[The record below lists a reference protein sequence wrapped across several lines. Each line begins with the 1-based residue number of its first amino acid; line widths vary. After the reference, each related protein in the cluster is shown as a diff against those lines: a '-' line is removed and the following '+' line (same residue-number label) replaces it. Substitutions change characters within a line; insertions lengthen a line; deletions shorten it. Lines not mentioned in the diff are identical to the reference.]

1 MSSVELMETIKRI
14 ALHQIVIQSAFDGDA
29 YLNWNSSEIRYGSFN
44 VSLRDITYNGNLTT
58 YSLVL
63 YYGDRLLQDGSNANQ
78 IYTDGI
84 NALQSIINLLNRA
97 SNVEIEDDIRY
108 TPFIQT
114 FADYLAGVYTT
125 INLTTEMEVDYE
137 QCSWTNRH
145 D

>member
-84 NALQSIINLLNRA
+84 NALQSTINLLNRA

-137 QCSWTNRH
+137 QCS
-145 D
+145 

>member
-44 VSLRDITYNGNLTT
+44 VGLRDITYNGNLTT

-137 QCSWTNRH
+137 QCS
-145 D
+145 

>member
-63 YYGDRLLQDGSNANQ
+63 YYGDRLLQDESNANQ

-137 QCSWTNRH
+137 QCS
-145 D
+145 

>member
-137 QCSWTNRH
+137 QCS
-145 D
+145 

>member
-108 TPFIQT
+108 RSLHYYKLNHRNGGRLW
-114 FADYLAGVYTT
+114 A
-125 INLTTEMEVDYE
+125 M
-137 QCSWTNRH
+137 
-145 D
+145 

>member
-63 YYGDRLLQDGSNANQ
+63 YYGDRLLQDGSNTNQ

-137 QCSWTNRH
+137 QCS
-145 D
+145 